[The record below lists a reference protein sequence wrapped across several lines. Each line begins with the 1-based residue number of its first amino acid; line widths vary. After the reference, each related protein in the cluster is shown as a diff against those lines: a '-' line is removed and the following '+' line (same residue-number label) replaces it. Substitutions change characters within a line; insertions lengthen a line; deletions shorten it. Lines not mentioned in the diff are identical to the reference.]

1 MYKSITLTAA
11 LGVSALLLAGCP
23 GNATNSNMNS
33 NRMMNSNMMN
43 SNTMNSNMMNSN
55 MMNSNMSNM
64 NSDVSSNGEKF
75 MTEAAQGGMM
85 EVALG
90 KLAATKA
97 AAPEVKA
104 FGQRMVVDHGKA
116 GEELKAL
123 AAKKKIELPAEMSGG
138 MKETVDRL
146 SKLSGAE
153 FDKEYVK
160 LMVDDHDEDLEA
172 FQDQADDAKDADVK
186 AFAAKYAPV
195 IKSHYESIKAINDK
209 MK

>member
-1 MYKSITLTAA
+1 MYKLFTLTAA
-11 LGVSALLLAGCP
+11 IGLSALFMTGCP
-23 GNATNSNMNS
+23 GDATNGNMMNS
-33 NRMMNSNMMN
+33 NRMMNSNM
-43 SNTMNSNMMNSN
+43 SNANMMNSN

-64 NSDVSSNGEKF
+64 NNDVSSNADKF

-85 EVALG
+85 EVELG
-90 KLAATKA
+90 KLAASKA
-97 AAPEVKA
+97 QNPEVKA

-116 GEELKAL
+116 GEDLKAL
-123 AAKKKIELPAEMSGG
+123 AAKKNIKLPTELSGG

-172 FQDQADDAKDADVK
+172 FQAQADDAEDADVK

-195 IKSHYESIKAINDK
+195 IKSHYETIKAINDK

>member
-1 MYKSITLTAA
+1 MYKLVTLTAA
-11 LGVSALLLAGCP
+11 IGLSALFMTGCP
-23 GNATNSNMNS
+23 GNATNGNMNS
-33 NRMMNSNMMN
+33 NRMMNTNMNSNTMN
-43 SNTMNSNMMNSN
+43 SNTMNSNM
-55 MMNSNMSNM
+55 SNM
-64 NSDVSSNGEKF
+64 NKEVSSNADSF
-75 MTEAAQGGMM
+75 MAEAAQGGMM

-90 KLAATKA
+90 KIAASKA
-97 AAPEVKA
+97 ANPEVKA

-116 GEELKAL
+116 GDELKAL

-138 MKETVDRL
+138 QKETVDRL

-160 LMVDDHDEDLEA
+160 LMVDDHDKDLEA
-172 FQDQADDAKDADVK
+172 FQDQADDADDADVK

-195 IKSHYESIKAINDK
+195 IKSHYDSIKAINDK

>member
-1 MYKSITLTAA
+1 MFKLFTLTAA
-11 LGVSALLLAGCP
+11 IGLSALFMTGCP
-23 GNATNSNMNS
+23 GNATNGNMNS

-43 SNTMNSNMMNSN
+43 SNANMMNSN
-55 MMNSNMSNM
+55 TMNSNMSNM
-64 NSDVSSNGEKF
+64 NNEVSSNADKF

-85 EVALG
+85 EVELG
-90 KLAATKA
+90 KLAASKA
-97 AAPEVKA
+97 QSPEVKA

-116 GEELKAL
+116 GEDLKAL
-123 AAKKKIELPAEMSGG
+123 AAKKNIKLPTELSGG

-172 FQDQADDAKDADVK
+172 FQDQADDAEDADVK

-195 IKSHYESIKAINDK
+195 IKSHYDSIKAINDK

>member
-1 MYKSITLTAA
+1 MFKLFALTAA
-11 LGVSALLLAGCP
+11 IGLSAFFMTGCP
-23 GNATNSNMNS
+23 GNATNGNMNS
-33 NRMMNSNMMN
+33 NRMMNSNMSNANMMN
-43 SNTMNSNMMNSN
+43 SNTMNSNM
-55 MMNSNMSNM
+55 SNM
-64 NSDVSSNGEKF
+64 NNDVSSNADKF

-85 EVALG
+85 EVELG
-90 KLAATKA
+90 KLAASKA
-97 AAPEVKA
+97 QNPEVKA

-116 GEELKAL
+116 GEDLKAL
-123 AAKKKIELPAEMSGG
+123 AAKKNIKLPTELSGG

-195 IKSHYESIKAINDK
+195 IKSHYDSIKAINDK